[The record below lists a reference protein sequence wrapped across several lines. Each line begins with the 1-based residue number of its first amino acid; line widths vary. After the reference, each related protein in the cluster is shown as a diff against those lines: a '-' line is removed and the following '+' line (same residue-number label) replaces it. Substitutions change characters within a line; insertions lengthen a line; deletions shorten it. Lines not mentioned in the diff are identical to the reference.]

1 MDYEIRIKDRGLR
14 EKSLKALDAALDSLG
29 LPIQI
34 DEVRDEGDYLVVD
47 FDVDLDGIIRWALL
61 HAFRRNP
68 IGRRF
73 VSSLQIGAAQ
83 KRRRARSGGK
93 FKADD
98 PKTPLTNEA
107 WVGGKAPPKKK
118 AAPKKKA
125 SAKKAAPKKKA
136 KK

>member
-1 MDYEIRIKDRGLR
+1 MDYEIRIKDRGVR
-14 EKSLKALDAALDSLG
+14 EKTLKALDATLETLG

-34 DEVRDEGDYLVVD
+34 DEVRDEGNYLVVD

-93 FKADD
+93 FEADD
-98 PKTPLTNEA
+98 PKTPDKNEA
-107 WVGGKAPPKKK
+107 WEGGKAPAKKK
-118 AAPKKKA
+118 AAPKKQ
-125 SAKKAAPKKKA
+125 PTVKKKM